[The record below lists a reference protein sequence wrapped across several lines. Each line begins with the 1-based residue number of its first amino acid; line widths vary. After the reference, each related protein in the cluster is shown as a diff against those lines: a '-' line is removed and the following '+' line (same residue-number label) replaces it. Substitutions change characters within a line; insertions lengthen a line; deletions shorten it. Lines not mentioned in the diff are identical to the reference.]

1 MNKEIDYEELAHA
14 IMIEYESDR
23 AESGS
28 REIEK
33 GMKYVLEKYTS
44 DHDRAVI
51 DDMLMVFTG
60 WKLDT
65 LLAKVSFIDSLI
77 CILGE

>member
-28 REIEK
+28 LEIEK
-33 GMKYVLEKYTS
+33 GIKYVLEKYTS

-65 LLAKVSFIDSLI
+65 LLAKVAFIDSLI
-77 CILGE
+77 CIQS